1 MDYRVELDD
10 YSGPLD
16 LLLYL
21 IKGEEVDIYDIP
33 IALIADRYIACLGDT
48 STIDINSVAEFLL
61 MASRL
66 MEMKS
71 RKLTRKPESEEDED
85 EEEEEGEDPSAEL
98 FRQLLALRAF
108 KEASTLLSELADIR
122 ARQYSRGGRID
133 LPDEEG
139 DEGPQ
144 PVEGLSLFELAE
156 RYVSI
161 MRQTGGG
168 GEATIER
175 DQVTIQE
182 RTEAIIG
189 ALTERPDMALQA
201 LFEGSESTSVVVGTF
216 FVLLELVWRGEVR
229 VYQNEEYGRV
239 FIKRRGEDYGEG
251 AEGREGGEDGEEFPS
266 PMPRIEPHLPPPIV
280 RRIGPDGKPIRI
292 ATRTRFGGLD
302 RSEDDDVFD
311 EDSIAADNFEVRL
324 KARIERILKLADD
337 ICERFELSLK
347 SRSQPAAAGVAPG
360 EGEGSPSAPVASAA
374 SLDAELAAFQDELGP
389 VEPDA
394 PEDAEDT
401 GDAEAP
407 EDVDEAPA
415 AEDPE
420 EDEGLEDYAGVSPP
434 TDADQTVEPD
444 EDAAT

>member
-1 MDYRVELDD
+1 VDYRVELDD

-33 IALIADRYIACLGDT
+33 IALITDRYIDCLGDI

-66 MEMKS
+66 MEIKS

-108 KEASTLLSELADIR
+108 KEASTLLCELADIR
-122 ARQYSRGGRID
+122 ARQYTRGGRID
-133 LPDEEG
+133 LPDEEA

-144 PVEGLSLFELAE
+144 SMEGLSLFDLAE

-175 DQVTIQE
+175 DQISIQE

-201 LFEGSESTSVVVGTF
+201 LFEESESRVMAVGTF

-251 AEGREGGEDGEEFPS
+251 GEEGEGEGFP
-266 PMPRIEPHLPPPIV
+266 PAMPHVEPHLPPPII

-324 KARIERILKLADD
+324 KARIERIIKLADD
-337 ICERFELSLK
+337 ICERFEQSLR
-347 SRSQPAAAGVAPG
+347 SRSQPAAAEGATVGG
-360 EGEGSPSAPVASAA
+360 EGAPAAPVASAA
-374 SLDAELAAFQDELGP
+374 SLEAELAAFQDELGSVEADDP
-389 VEPDA
+389 EAVEPT
-394 PEDAEDT
+394 EDADVAAPV
-401 GDAEAP
+401 AEGS
-407 EDVDEAPA
+407 
-415 AEDPE
+415 E
-420 EDEGLEDYAGVSPP
+420 EDEDSGEDTEMG
-434 TDADQTVEPD
+434 ADVDVDPLADPLAEPDVEPP
-444 EDAAT
+444 EELE

>member
-33 IALIADRYIACLGDT
+33 IALIADRYVECLGDT

-71 RKLTRKPESEEDED
+71 RKLTRKPESEDDEA
-85 EEEEEGEDPSAEL
+85 EEEGDQEDPSAEL

-108 KEASTLLSELADIR
+108 KEAATLLCELADIR
-122 ARQYSRGGRID
+122 SRQYSRGGRIE
-133 LPDEEG
+133 LPDEEE

-144 PVEGLSLFELAE
+144 PVEGISLFELAE
-156 RYVSI
+156 RYSSI

-168 GEATIER
+168 GGATIER
-175 DQVTIQE
+175 DRVTVQE

-189 ALTERPDMALQA
+189 ALSERPDMALQA
-201 LFEGSESTSVVVGTF
+201 LFEESDSRVMVVGTF

-229 VYQNEEYGRV
+229 VYQNEDYGRIFV
-239 FIKRRGEDYGEG
+239 KRRAEEG
-251 AEGREGGEDGEEFPS
+251 AEGEGEEEGDLP
-266 PMPRIEPHLPPPIV
+266 PAMPHVEPHLPPPVV

-292 ATRTRFGGLD
+292 ASRTRFGGLD
-302 RSEDDDVFD
+302 RADEQSVLSDDDF
-311 EDSIAADNFEVRL
+311 IAADNFEVRL
-324 KARIERILKLADD
+324 KARIERILKLADE
-337 ICERFELSLK
+337 ICERFEQSLR
-347 SRSQPAAAGVAPG
+347 SRAQPVPAEGAPG
-360 EGEGSPSAPVASAA
+360 GDGASAASA

-389 VEPDA
+389 EEADGPDAAEGSGDAQADGAGSDIDAESDVTEPD
-394 PEDAEDT
+394 DAES
-401 GDAEAP
+401 GEKPLGELAE
-407 EDVDEAPA
+407 EL
-415 AEDPE
+415 AED
-420 EDEGLEDYAGVSPP
+420 DGSGVDPSV
-434 TDADQTVEPD
+434 DA
-444 EDAAT
+444 

>member
-1 MDYRVELDD
+1 
-10 YSGPLD
+10 
-16 LLLYL
+16 
-21 IKGEEVDIYDIP
+21 
-33 IALIADRYIACLGDT
+33 
-48 STIDINSVAEFLL
+48 

-71 RKLTRKPESEEDED
+71 RKLTRKPESDEDED
-85 EEEEEGEDPSAEL
+85 EEEGDGEDPSAEL

-133 LPDEEG
+133 LPDEEA

-156 RYVSI
+156 RYMSI

-175 DQVTIQE
+175 DQVTVQE

-201 LFEGSESTSVVVGTF
+201 LFEESESRVMVVGTF

-229 VYQNEEYGRV
+229 VYQNEEYGRIFV
-239 FIKRRGEDYGEG
+239 KRRGEDYGEG
-251 AEGREGGEDGEEFPS
+251 AEGGEDGEGEELP
-266 PMPRIEPHLPPPIV
+266 PAMPRVEPHLPPPVV

-292 ATRTRFGGLD
+292 ASRTRFGGLD
-302 RSEDDDVFD
+302 RSDDAGEMSDDDF
-311 EDSIAADNFEVRL
+311 IAADNFEVRL

-347 SRSQPAAAGVAPG
+347 SRSRPAVA
-360 EGEGSPSAPVASAA
+360 EGAPAPAA

-389 VEPDA
+389 VEPDG
-394 PEDAEDT
+394 PEDT
-401 GDAEAP
+401 GDAEGS
-407 EDVDEAPA
+407 DEAKA
-415 AEDPE
+415 DSESDGAEADIDAEVNEGSAEEPGEGEGAEADPSA
-420 EDEGLEDYAGVSPP
+420 DE
-434 TDADQTVEPD
+434 
-444 EDAAT
+444 